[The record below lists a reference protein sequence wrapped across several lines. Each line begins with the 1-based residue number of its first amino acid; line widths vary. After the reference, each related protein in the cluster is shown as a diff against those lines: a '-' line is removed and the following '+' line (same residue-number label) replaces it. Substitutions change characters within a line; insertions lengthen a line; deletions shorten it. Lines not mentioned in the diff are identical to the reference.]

1 MQKRSLAFRSAWGVD
16 VGQNPAN
23 IRKFTNKFHRLG
35 VIVLGDKRT
44 TKLRTFPDND
54 ATTRGA
60 QGWQELKI
68 IKATRAKDFDIMK
81 VKVLSF
87 GLLKTNNIT
96 P

>member
-1 MQKRSLAFRSAWGVD
+1 MQKSRFAFSSAGGVD

-23 IRKFTNKFHRLG
+23 IRKLTNKFHRLG
-35 VIVLGDKRT
+35 VIVLGNKRT

-68 IKATRAKDFDIMK
+68 IEATRAKKFDILK
-81 VKVLSF
+81 VKVLPF
-87 GLLKTNNIT
+87 GLLEANNVAT
-96 P
+96 